1 MRVNEFRLILFF
13 LMASCINL
21 AYSQQEVQFSH
32 NMFNN
37 MGVNPGYAG
46 LRNAICATAL
56 ARQQWVGFRDSE
68 GNRVN
73 PETYSLQVDAPMP
86 FLRGGL
92 AIGFLQD
99 QLGFETNV
107 GVKISYAYHRK
118 LDFGK
123 LGIGGQIGFL
133 DKRTDFSKFTP
144 ITPGD
149 PVLVGGEETH
159 MFADFGLGVFYL
171 SDDKY
176 WGGISVSQ
184 LRQARGNLGESNYSL
199 SRHYYLQGGYD
210 YTLPSNAAYMFS
222 PSVLLRTDAKTIQ
235 FDLNA
240 LITYNNRV
248 WGGVSY
254 RPQDALVILLG
265 LHLEQISFGYSYDIT
280 TSVMGALGRSYGS
293 HEIMLR
299 YCFELDIDKIQEIQ
313 RNIRFL

>member
-1 MRVNEFRLILFF
+1 MNKSGFSAFFLILI
-13 LMASCINL
+13 LSNL
-21 AYSQQEVQFSH
+21 AISQQDVQFSH

-56 ARQQWVGFRDSE
+56 ARQQWVRFRDSE

-73 PETYSLQVDAPMP
+73 PETYSLNVDAPMP

-99 QLGFETNV
+99 ELGFETTV
-107 GVKISYAYHRK
+107 GVKIAYSYHHR
-118 LDFGK
+118 LDFGR

-133 DKRTDFSKFTP
+133 DKRIDFSKLRP
-144 ITPGD
+144 ITSGD

-159 MFADFGLGVFYL
+159 IFVDFGLGAFYM
-171 SDDKY
+171 SAQNY
-176 WGGISVSQ
+176 WGGVSVSQ
-184 LRQARGNLGESNYSL
+184 LRQAKGGLGESNYSL
-199 SRHYYLQGGYD
+199 KRHYYLTGGYD
-210 YTLPSNAAYMFS
+210 MTLPANPAYLFS
-222 PSVLLRTDAKTIQ
+222 PSVLLKTDANSLQ
-235 FDLNA
+235 FDFNA

-254 RPQDALVILLG
+254 RPQDALVLLFG
-265 LHLEQISFGYSYDIT
+265 LHLEQVSFGYSYDIT